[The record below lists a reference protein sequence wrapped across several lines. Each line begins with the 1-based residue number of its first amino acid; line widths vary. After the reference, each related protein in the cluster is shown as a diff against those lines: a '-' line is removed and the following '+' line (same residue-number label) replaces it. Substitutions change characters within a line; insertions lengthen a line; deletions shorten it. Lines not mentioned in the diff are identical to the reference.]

1 MDRLRRP
8 RVGAI
13 LAAGGLGA
21 RLGAG
26 QPKQFLDLD
35 GRSILERSLAVLA
48 THPDVH
54 EVVVALPEAHLHPPP
69 PCVVQSWPCPVRA
82 VAGGARRQDSVANA
96 FAALSSTAEVVL
108 VHDAARPFASAG
120 LVRRMIDAGQASGAA
135 IPAVAATDTVKLGRV
150 ADGRAWVASTVPRQ
164 DVYLAQTPQAFTR
177 GVLAAALAEGGLA
190 DGATDEAG
198 LVERTGGRVQ
208 LVEGEPTNVKIT
220 TPSDLAAARARAG
233 VAAGVAT
240 MRIGSG
246 YDLHRLVPGRP
257 LILGGVTIPFETG
270 LDGHSDADIICHAV
284 TDAVLGAAALGD
296 IGRLFP
302 DTDLAWK
309 GADSIALLRQAM
321 ARVHEAGF
329 RVGNVDVTVIAERP
343 KLLPHVAAIGANL
356 AAALDVA
363 PSAVSVKG
371 KTNEQVDSMGRG
383 ESMAC
388 HAVALLIGVAG
399 APEPRVPSPEPRP

>member
-1 MDRLRRP
+1 MDRVTRP
-8 RVGAI
+8 RVGGI

-26 QPKQFLDLD
+26 QPKQFLELD
-35 GRSILERSLAVLA
+35 GRSMLERSLAVLA

-54 EVVVALPEAHLHPPP
+54 EVVVALPAAHLDPPP
-69 PCVVQSWPCPVRA
+69 ACVMQTWPCPVRA

-96 FAALSSTAEVVL
+96 FAALSAATEVVL
-108 VHDAARPFASAG
+108 VHDAARPFASAA
-120 LVRRMIDAGQASGAA
+120 LVGRMIDAAQAGGAA
-135 IPAVAATDTVKLGRV
+135 IPAVAATDTVKLGRLE
-150 ADGRAWVASTVPRQ
+150 DGRAWVAATVPRQ

-177 GVLAAALAEGGLA
+177 EVLAAALAEGALA
-190 DGATDEAG
+190 DVATDEAG
-198 LVERTGGRVQ
+198 LVERLGGRVQ
-208 LVEGEPTNVKIT
+208 LVEGESGNVKIT
-220 TPSDLAAARARAG
+220 TPSDLAAARARNHE
-233 VAAGVAT
+233 AAGPAA

-246 YDLHRLVPGRP
+246 YDLHRLVAGRP
-257 LILGGVTIPFETG
+257 LILGGVAIPFETG

-302 DTDLAWK
+302 DTDPAWQ
-309 GADSIALLRQAM
+309 GADSIALLRRAM
-321 ARVHEAGF
+321 ERVHEAGF

-343 KLLPHVAAIGANL
+343 KLLPHVAAICANL

-371 KTNEQVDSMGRG
+371 KTNEKVDSMGRG

-388 HAVALLIGVAG
+388 HAVALLLA
-399 APEPRVPSPEPRP
+399 ASR